1 MIPFG
6 DLGRQYRAIQKKV
19 DKAVSEVLAG
29 GWYVL
34 GRKVEEFE
42 AAFAQYCGVDHAVGV
57 GSGVEA
63 LHLSLVACGVGVGD
77 EVITVANTC
86 VPTIAAISFAGAC
99 PVLVDID
106 PVTYTMDPEKIDSR
120 VTERT
125 RAILPVHLYGQCA
138 DMAPIVDIARRH
150 GLRVIEDCAQAH
162 GAEYG
167 SQRSG
172 SLGDAGCFSF
182 YPSKNLGAFGD
193 GGMVVTNDPD
203 LAGKLRQLRNYGQQR
218 RYHHSLKGFNSRL
231 DEIQAAILLAKL
243 PHLGAWNTR
252 RRQIAAAYSSG
263 LKGAPICCPVEGP
276 NRRHI
281 FHLYVVRVQD
291 RQAFQSCMEGHE
303 VQTLIHYPVPIH
315 RQEAYRELQSQSE
328 HLVRTEV
335 AVSEIVSLPIF
346 PELTND
352 EVSAVTAAAC
362 AAAVESGQ
370 ES

>member
-6 DLGRQYRAIQKKV
+6 DLGRQYRAIKDEV
-19 DKAVSEVLAG
+19 DAAVSEVLSG

-42 AAFAQYCGVDHAVGV
+42 AAFAKYCKVDYAVGV

-63 LHLSLVACGVGVGD
+63 LHLSLVAYGVGTGD

-86 VPTIAAISFAGAC
+86 VPTVAAISSAGAC
-99 PVLVDID
+99 PILVDID

-120 VTERT
+120 VTEST

-243 PHLGAWNTR
+243 PHLDAWNTR
-252 RRQIAAAYSSG
+252 RRQIAAAYAGG

-281 FHLYVVRVQD
+281 FHLYVVQVQD
-291 RQAFQSCMEGHE
+291 RQAFQSCMAGHE

-315 RQEAYRELQSQSE
+315 RQEAYRELQIQSGY
-328 HLVRTEV
+328 LGRTES
-335 AVSEIVSLPIF
+335 AVSGIVSLPIF
-346 PELTND
+346 PELTDD
-352 EVSAVTAAAC
+352 EVLAVTRATC
-362 AAAVESGQ
+362 AAAMES
-370 ES
+370 S